1 MDDQWL
7 TIFDVAL
14 LVPSFPTFSQ
24 AMQGPVAAIPEAN
37 CRSGASLHLD
47 ARPAPRFHGEAP
59 EPRPGMRLGHAPR
72 SVSLPA
78 GSVLKGTKL
87 GIDGGGFP
95 GDGFGDGLFLGLEH
109 LLFFH
114 IVGIMIPTDYIIFFV
129 GVETTNQIV
138 CFKYPTFS
146 VHSIVKQ
153 RPLSLTVPSAGGGA
167 ARRDTPGGVLKPGWL
182 G

>member
-114 IVGIMIPTDYIIFFV
+114 IVGIMIPTDYIIFFR
-129 GVETTNQIV
+129 GVETTNQFCIP
-138 CFKYPTFS
+138 CKYRKRCGKSGNLWENHETGESPTS
-146 VHSIVKQ
+146 TMVS
-153 RPLSLTVPSAGGGA
+153 
-167 ARRDTPGGVLKPGWL
+167 GGV
-182 G
+182 